1 MIASQLPQASAVSPH
16 DQAAPV
22 AVKRASPPF
31 TILVIEDDATVRQLV
46 QRILRLEGYNVLEAA
61 DGELGLRVIETH
73 MGGLDLVLTD
83 IDMPNIDGITVAE
96 VLAVLRPWLGVV
108 CMSGTVPHDEFR
120 ETMGFRHRPFLAK
133 PFAPA
138 DLAVITADTLARS
151 QELLAQAEAQSAAT
165 SPPAG
170 SGPVSAGDLVAAAHR
185 LRAMRAG
192 VRANRTAWQ
201 SPAGRASL

>member
-1 MIASQLPQASAVSPH
+1 
-16 DQAAPV
+16 
-22 AVKRASPPF
+22 VKRASPPF

-73 MGGLDLVLTD
+73 SGGLDLVLTD

-151 QELLAQAEAQSAAT
+151 QELLAQAEAQSAVT
-165 SPPAG
+165 SPPG
-170 SGPVSAGDLVAAAHR
+170 SAPASAGDLVAAAHR
-185 LRAMRAG
+185 LRAMRGG
-192 VRANRTAWQ
+192 VRTNGTGSR
-201 SPAGRASL
+201 SRSRAGRASL